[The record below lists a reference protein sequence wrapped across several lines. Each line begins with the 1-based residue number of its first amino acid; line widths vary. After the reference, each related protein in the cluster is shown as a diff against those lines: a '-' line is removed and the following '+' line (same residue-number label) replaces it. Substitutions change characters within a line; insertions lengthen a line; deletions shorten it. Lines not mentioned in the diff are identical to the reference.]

1 MASTNDFKFDFS
13 SIKSSARNE
22 DFRGLS
28 EKQIIEKYEALL
40 VKREKEVKD
49 ISYQMG
55 VVNEKYFDGLE
66 KIKQLK
72 KENDELDNKIIKITK
87 LIENEKINKKI
98 MNERISELTRE
109 NNELRK
115 QRNNIIGKPD
125 PLMIKAETEKK
136 DIEKKKSQF
145 KGLAS
150 EEIKYQLNCILF
162 KIFFLIISIIY
173 LIFRFNFS
181 STTKNESFASFNFI

>member
-1 MASTNDFKFDFS
+1 MSSTNDFTFDFS
-13 SIKSSARNE
+13 SIKSSAKNE
-22 DFRGLS
+22 DFNGLS
-28 EKQIIEKYEALL
+28 EKQILEKYEALL

-49 ISYQMG
+49 MSYQMG

-66 KIKQLK
+66 KIKQLE
-72 KENDELDNKIIKITK
+72 KENEELDNKINKIVK
-87 LIENEKINKKI
+87 LIENEKSNKKI

-125 PLMIKAETEKK
+125 PLMIMAETEKK
-136 DIEKKKSQF
+136 DIEKKMKDQNQF

-150 EEIKYQLNCILF
+150 EEIKYQPLF
-162 KIFFLIISIIY
+162 
-173 LIFRFNFS
+173 
-181 STTKNESFASFNFI
+181 E